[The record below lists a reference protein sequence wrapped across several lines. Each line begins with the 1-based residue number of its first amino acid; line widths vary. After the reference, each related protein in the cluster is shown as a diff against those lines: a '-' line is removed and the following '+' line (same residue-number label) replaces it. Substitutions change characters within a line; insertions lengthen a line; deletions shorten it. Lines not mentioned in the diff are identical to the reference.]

1 MTLRVIHDPPQTGA
15 VNMAADGALLEGVG
29 AGASPPTLR
38 FYRWDPP
45 TISLG
50 YFQKY
55 ADFEALEPPAGDLA
69 VVRRQTGGGAI
80 LHDQEL
86 TYSLTLPADHPL
98 LIGGPNRLYER
109 AHDAIMDC
117 LARAGVKAW
126 RGCPTDDS
134 TAGRGPFFCFARR
147 HTLDVLVGDQKLVG
161 SAQRRTPTAVLQHGS
176 IILGQRF
183 TQQPTAHAAG
193 LDACELADRFTQALC
208 KPANITTQIGD
219 WTQDEIQVI
228 QRLTPQHTS
237 HDWLHRL

>member
-1 MTLRVIHDPPQTGA
+1 
-15 VNMAADGALLEGVG
+15 MAADQALLEAVG
-29 AGASPPTLR
+29 AGTSPPTLR

-55 ADFEALEPPAGDLA
+55 ADYQALPPPAGDLA

-80 LHDQEL
+80 LHDREL
-86 TYSLTLPADHPL
+86 TYSLTLPLDHAL
-98 LIGGPNRLYER
+98 LTGGPNALYEL
-109 AHDAIMDC
+109 AHDVIIDC
-117 LARAGVKAW
+117 LANAGVQAW

-147 HTLDVLVGDQKLVG
+147 HALDLLVGDQKIVG
-161 SAQRRTPTAVLQHGS
+161 SAQRRTQTAVLQHGS

-183 TQQPTAHAAG
+183 TQQPTACPTG
-193 LDACELADRFTQALC
+193 LDASQLTDRFIQTLAKLAD
-208 KPANITTQIGD
+208 ITTQAGE
-219 WTQDEIQVI
+219 WTPAERQDT